1 MRMQFQNSRFAARYS
16 LLSMFDYLPNTTH
29 KGFVFYAPYYRK
41 DLIKRVLR
49 KNGRVFRFRK
59 REQSLRTGPLA
70 NKNCRQGSKNDCQIF
85 HNMIRYIQSLSAG
98 LKRWSLLREEAELHM
113 LFPPPLQGRGVMKM
127 VTYSDLFQLG
137 ILIVN
142 IIALIIQVNNKKK

>member
-59 REQSLRTGPLA
+59 REQALRTGPLA
-70 NKNCRQGSKNDCQIF
+70 NKNCRQGSKNNCQFF
-85 HNMIRYIQSLSAG
+85 HNMIRYIQALSAG
-98 LKRWSLLREEAELHM
+98 LKRWSLLREEAALLSSSTTSE
-113 LFPPPLQGRGVMKM
+113 GGDGM

-137 ILIVN
+137 ILIVS
-142 IIALIIQVNNKKK
+142 IISLVLQIKKK